1 MGKHLIERTRCEH
14 CGMEK
19 ETVAQIEVP
28 AVAPAPPRE
37 ISPIER
43 ALGVAPGTPV
53 EDKTCEHCGSQV
65 KVIKPAVL
73 TETATAPAPAAAA
86 AAPTPAAEPGTEPRR
101 RG

>member
-19 ETVAQIEVP
+19 ETVAQLEVP
-28 AVAPAPPRE
+28 AVVAAPPRE

-53 EDKTCEHCGSQV
+53 EDKTCEHCGSHV
-65 KVIKPAVL
+65 TVIKPAVPA
-73 TETATAPAPAAAA
+73 ETPAAPAP
-86 AAPTPAAEPGTEPRR
+86 GGR
-101 RG
+101 